1 MSDNKETKGKNKVSA
16 FEAARQFREKAAAQ
30 ERERQQRENEKAEK
44 IKKEKQEVYEKKLRD
59 EKIELIRMK
68 QGEIEESELITEGET
83 AAVKM
88 TFGKRISNFFYHNK
102 LWIILGGFVFAL
114 AAFLIYDIVSK
125 EDPDVIVMFIDSN
138 YEIGETEGLRN
149 YLADVCGDL
158 NGDGESVASV
168 YHMPYTGND
177 YSDFNN
183 GVLTK
188 LMAEMQ
194 NADAMIVISGKVAD
208 EAFSPEVTLT
218 DLETLYPDNPN
229 VRGYGFYL
237 KNTDF
242 AEKIGYEGE
251 IDEEMF
257 IGIRKITKVQ
267 WASLEEVKEAYDEA
281 FPAFEKIIED
291 LS

>member
-1 MSDNKETKGKNKVSA
+1 
-16 FEAARQFREKAAAQ
+16 
-30 ERERQQRENEKAEK
+30 
-44 IKKEKQEVYEKKLRD
+44 
-59 EKIELIRMK
+59 
-68 QGEIEESELITEGET
+68 
-83 AAVKM
+83 
-88 TFGKRISNFFYHNK
+88 
-102 LWIILGGFVFAL
+102 
-114 AAFLIYDIVSK
+114 
-125 EDPDVIVMFIDSN
+125 
-138 YEIGETEGLRN
+138 
-149 YLADVCGDL
+149 
-158 NGDGESVASV
+158 
-168 YHMPYTGND
+168 
-177 YSDFNN
+177 
-183 GVLTK
+183 
-188 LMAEMQ
+188 MAEMQ

-257 IGIRKITKVQ
+257 IGIRKISKVQ
-267 WASLEEVKEAYDEA
+267 WASIEEMQEAYDEA